1 MKRVEDRFN
10 CVLASQISFARID
23 TFVDAFVNPE
33 KSGEF
38 FCVLSKHVY
47 QGASLKMFKLNHSLN
62 VSFFLTLT
70 SGREE
75 TGCNF
80 YARAVI
86 CPGITADQAGVW
98 NLFHKLELSFPGNF
112 RSYALKGRP

>member
-23 TFVDAFVNPE
+23 TFVDAFVNAE

-62 VSFFLTLT
+62 VSFFLTLH
-70 SGREE
+70 
-75 TGCNF
+75 
-80 YARAVI
+80 RAVKKEDAI
-86 CPGITADQAGVW
+86 FMQKPLYTRNNGKPGWSMEFIPQIGME
-98 NLFHKLELSFPGNF
+98 FPRKFPELHT
-112 RSYALKGRP
+112 